1 MVLKFFFLFYFILT
15 FRQTYR
21 VEVTT
26 NHSAKKF
33 IQDTCELSIYNK
45 SLTDEEKIRK
55 SMHEIASNT
64 AEEKKAKKSPE
75 KSPKKPS
82 PAKLS
87 PPKKADSPVETKT
100 ELPNS
105 PNKSD
110 SSLRMSISPA
120 KPQSPSPQKSI
131 TPQKQESPSPKKT
144 ITPEKQESPPKS
156 TNEAMETSKSDS
168 SISFRDNNQETVQ
181 VEQVKT
187 VDPNV
192 ETNEGLMNQINCNK
206 SIHFS
211 ELGSSDHQAPSLPVE
226 NFEPDEELRPKSR
239 NVCTSDD
246 MMTEMNCRKSIS
258 FSSLDEQ
265 DHRASSP
272 PKLAEKQTVECVNI
286 GESRKSDEYEMS
298 CVKNIDCQT
307 SLLADVQENKV
318 EPITSVELHDKT
330 IENKIS
336 VDILNK
342 SDSSLADENTKD
354 KTLEMNKSDESFE
367 LNMSSVS
374 AQNSV
379 SPKKNVDE
387 QEHEL
392 KSKPSILPDEDFQ
405 IRTMTRTNSESS
417 LFSHISSV
425 SEYYEKNRQNEEEE
439 EEEERAKKTIKR
451 RAPVN
456 KTKDVLLRHMDDNE
470 LSITK
475 ASEEAAENSKK
486 APGGSSSLKRRKS
499 DLSCSSGSSGASSA
513 AAAKIKAS
521 IQKLPPTLGSNDQE
535 IRVTRSKLKALI
547 ESPDVSSSSS
557 GSSTKVSSA
566 KVTRGSRK
574 KLEIVEENEELLP
587 SQTAPT
593 TAKMSISNLRK
604 HNAAMEKA
612 EILGNRIIIFMG
624 QLSFNVFI
632 FFSLENF

>member
-1 MVLKFFFLFYFILT
+1 
-15 FRQTYR
+15 
-21 VEVTT
+21 
-26 NHSAKKF
+26 
-33 IQDTCELSIYNK
+33 
-45 SLTDEEKIRK
+45 
-55 SMHEIASNT
+55 
-64 AEEKKAKKSPE
+64 
-75 KSPKKPS
+75 
-82 PAKLS
+82 
-87 PPKKADSPVETKT
+87 
-100 ELPNS
+100 
-105 PNKSD
+105 
-110 SSLRMSISPA
+110 
-120 KPQSPSPQKSI
+120 
-131 TPQKQESPSPKKT
+131 
-144 ITPEKQESPPKS
+144 
-156 TNEAMETSKSDS
+156 METSKSDS
-168 SISFRDNNQETVQ
+168 SITFRDNNQ

-211 ELGSSDHQAPSLPVE
+211 ELGSSDHKAASSPAQ

-258 FSSLDEQ
+258 FTSLDEQ

-272 PKLAEKQTVECVNI
+272 PKLAAKQTVDWVDI
-286 GESRKSDEYEMS
+286 GETRKSDEYEMS

-307 SLLADVQENKV
+307 SLLADVQENQV
-318 EPITSVELHDKT
+318 EPIASAELHDKT
-330 IENKIS
+330 IENKMS

-342 SDSSLADENTKD
+342 SDDSLADANTKD
-354 KTLEMNKSDESFE
+354 KTLEMNKSDDSFE

-387 QEHEL
+387 EHEL

-405 IRTMTRTNSESS
+405 IRAMTRTNSESS

-425 SEYYEKNRQNEEEE
+425 SEYYEKNRQNEYEEE

-451 RAPVN
+451 RAPVG
-456 KTKDVLLRHMDDNE
+456 KAKDVLQRHMDDNE

-475 ASEEAAENSKK
+475 ANEEAAENSKK

-547 ESPDVSSSSS
+547 ESPEVSSSSS

-587 SQTAPT
+587 SQTTPT

-612 EILGNRIIIFMG
+612 EILGKNNYFY
-624 QLSFNVFI
+624 VFD
-632 FFSLENF
+632 FFHLKILK